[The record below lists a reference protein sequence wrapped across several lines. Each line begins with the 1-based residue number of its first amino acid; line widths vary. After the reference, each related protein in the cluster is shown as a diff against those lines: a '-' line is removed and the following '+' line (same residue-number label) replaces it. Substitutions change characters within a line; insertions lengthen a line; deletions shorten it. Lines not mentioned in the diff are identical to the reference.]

1 MTKST
6 FTTLICTTLLAC
18 SSPTTNLSHISQLPS
33 ATPIS
38 PHTQLLLPDD
48 ILVLP
53 STKKQR
59 QQILHQYVHNT
70 LSPLQTAMQ
79 LQNILDKEEKAL
91 ASLYLEKLYGVKIP
105 LLYELTT
112 QPDLKSDYISY
123 CLAQKKA
130 LHTSSTVTT
139 QLRSHLN
146 KLDNERWEITNCYA
160 DLPQTNLGTVTDF
173 YNSLKQTLENIIQ
186 DISWPNCTSDP
197 KSFHYDL
204 TNNAYSSYQER
215 TLQEQAQFLK

>member
-1 MTKST
+1 MKKST
-6 FTTLICTTLLAC
+6 LTTLLCTTLLAC
-18 SSPTTNLSHISQLPS
+18 SSPTTNLSNISRLPS

-38 PHTQLLLPDD
+38 PHTQILHPDN
-48 ILVLP
+48 ILTLP

-59 QQILHQYVHNT
+59 QHLLQQYETNQLPATQTSYQLQHLLHQEE
-70 LSPLQTAMQ
+70 QT
-79 LQNILDKEEKAL
+79 I

-105 LLYELTT
+105 LLYERTT

-130 LHTSSTVTT
+130 LHASSPLTT
-139 QLRSHLN
+139 YLRSYQN
-146 KLDNERWEITNCYA
+146 KLDNERWEITTCYP
-160 DLPQTNLGTVTDF
+160 DLPQTNLGSVEDF
-173 YNSLKQTLENIIQ
+173 YQSLKQTLENIIQ
-186 DISWPNCTSDP
+186 DISWPNCTSNP